1 MSAPDPALPMDIVR
15 EVGIVLARR
24 ALANP
29 WIDHLW
35 SPHGVLFPAPECGAG
50 TLKWDRVQVRTVCQH
65 DRSIILA
72 CNGHRLASHRFQQI
86 SRSALRFAWLYVGL
100 ADCDVLPV
108 VPAEASQLIAIL
120 CKGSSDD
127 TERTESRFEL
137 FSDCCSIDSMTSFP
151 TEPHSQ
157 GCQCREPRAQ
167 HLWPAS

>member
-1 MSAPDPALPMDIVR
+1 MATDSESTHVSVLGAKVSACCFLTRMSGHSRLQTDSKSSTSTNAL
-15 EVGIVLARR
+15 LAR
-24 ALANP
+24 
-29 WIDHLW
+29 
-35 SPHGVLFPAPECGAG
+35 S
-50 TLKWDRVQVRTVCQH
+50 KWDRIQVRTVCEH
-65 DRSIILA
+65 DRSIILD

-86 SRSALRFAWLYVGL
+86 SRSSLRFAWLYVGL
-100 ADCDVLPV
+100 ADCDVLHV